1 LKIII
6 YLVAILLTVSLAA
19 KAIGSLQPPN
29 PALRGF
35 VEGCE
40 DKPQPCWYGIVPG
53 QTVTA
58 QVVTTINALRHV
70 PCDITLIQSSHMNR
84 ILSIEL
90 QKCHNFQLADLVL
103 EFDSKMPT
111 GTKISGVIIG
121 REVNALF
128 WDVQGLSIA
137 MP

>member
-1 LKIII
+1 
-6 YLVAILLTVSLAA
+6 
-19 KAIGSLQPPN
+19 
-29 PALRGF
+29 
-35 VEGCE
+35 
-40 DKPQPCWYGIVPG
+40 
-53 QTVTA
+53 
-58 QVVTTINALRHV
+58 
-70 PCDITLIQSSHMNR
+70 MNR